1 MLVDA
6 AVVERMRKRR
16 KEVVDLQESDDEVD
30 HTVHQY
36 CDDDEDNRQF
46 DDD

>member
-36 CDDDEDNRQF
+36 CDDDEDNRPF